1 MDKQN
6 WGVAMCACSANIGE
20 AEVKGLHCGFKASLG
35 FRMSRRSVSARVRP
49 CLKDE
54 QKIKKCRGR
63 RKKRGE
69 RERGG
74 EEGNEDNNC
83 VNSGDRKRK

>member
-35 FRMSRRSVSARVRP
+35 FRMSRRSISVRVRP

-54 QKIKKCRGR
+54 QKVKKRRGR

-74 EEGNEDNNC
+74 A
-83 VNSGDRKRK
+83 KREMEIIIVLIQEIEK